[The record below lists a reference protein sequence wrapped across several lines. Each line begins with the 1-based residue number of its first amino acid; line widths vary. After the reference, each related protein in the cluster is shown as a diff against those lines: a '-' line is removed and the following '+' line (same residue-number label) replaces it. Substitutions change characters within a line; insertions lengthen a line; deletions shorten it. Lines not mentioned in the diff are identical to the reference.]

1 MVDIDK
7 TKLPK
12 ENHKGMLGK
21 KHSEV
26 TKEKIRNAHLGMKKP
41 WATPTPQKKEK
52 HWKWKGG
59 RPNCIDCGTKLQ
71 LHKAKR
77 CRNCYCLFSSGLN
90 NPNWRGGI
98 DPQLY
103 PKEFNKELKLK
114 IRVRDNFTCCLC
126 GRTER
131 EELEEI
137 NRVLCVNHIDFDKDN
152 CKESNLNTLCVRCNV
167 KINRERDYWIA
178 YFQSC
183 QT

>member
-59 RPNCIDCGTKLQ
+59 RPNYIDC
-71 LHKAKR
+71 
-77 CRNCYCLFSSGLN
+77 
-90 NPNWRGGI
+90 
-98 DPQLY
+98 
-103 PKEFNKELKLK
+103 
-114 IRVRDNFTCCLC
+114 
-126 GRTER
+126 
-131 EELEEI
+131 
-137 NRVLCVNHIDFDKDN
+137 DKDN